1 MLTREEKIKKAIEEI
16 DCDTL
21 EYMDDD
27 GELISDDIRDL
38 DEVVKMVLG
47 WYFLELKDI
56 TAEDMLKMAERY
68 ISAREAIGW

>member
-1 MLTREEKIKKAIEEI
+1 MLTKEEKIKKAIEEI

-38 DEVVKMVLG
+38 DEVVDMVLG

-68 ISAREAIGW
+68 IAAREAIGW